1 MFSHPLVRALA
12 ALIDGRY
19 WSFAGSDVLAPMYRD
34 GSRGREAW
42 GEAMPPKALFH
53 GGLFSWVV

>member
-1 MFSHPLVRALA
+1 MRALA

-19 WSFAGSDVLAPMYRD
+19 CSLAGSDVLAPMYRD

-42 GEAMPPKALFH
+42 GEAMPPKALFPRSLV
-53 GGLFSWVV
+53 GEFSWVV